1 MIQLETHKYLLT
13 TIFITAGIFHF
24 IKPQVFAGIIPDFIP
39 YHLTLVY
46 ISGVA
51 EILGGIGILWHQTE
65 AIAAW
70 GLIIL
75 LIAVFPAN
83 INMAVEAV
91 QKLGYAS
98 WYSVATILR
107 LPLQFVLIYWIYWA
121 CLK

>member
-1 MIQLETHKYLLT
+1 MLQPETQKYLIAA
-13 TIFITAGIFHF
+13 IFITAGVFHF
-24 IKPQVFAGIIPDFIP
+24 IKPQPFAGIIPDFIP
-39 YHLTLVY
+39 YHLALVY

-51 EILGGIGILWHQTE
+51 EILGGAGILWHQTE

-75 LIAVFPAN
+75 LVAVFPAN

-91 QKLGYAS
+91 QKLGYVS
-98 WYSVATILR
+98 WYSAATILR
-107 LPLQFVLIYWIYWA
+107 LPLQFVLIYWVYRV